1 MASAGA
7 AVGSA
12 PGRRFP
18 GSPQSESDRP
28 ADRASRCRM
37 WSRECRHQ
45 HPALRCLPPD
55 DDPHTGWGSLAPWAS
70 LGRWGAS
77 GGRNWGAGLIER
89 GVADWIA
96 DLLRHGGE
104 PWGCARRGG
113 EARRPGEGRS
123 ATIPFAGSERVGGL
137 PAGSRRIELGGGGGG
152 AGGLHGHSPGAG
164 AGRRA
169 RAGRKDR
176 PDGRGDPPDLRR
188 RGEWL
193 AVPRKPPPGSS
204 RNRRRLVG
212 RVSGW
217 VNMAVVL
224 GAAGR
229 RSVRGLAGKAGAGP
243 LWLHSGYV
251 AGCCTAIGSREN
263 THIS

>member
-1 MASAGA
+1 MKFGARSPAVAIPTEGAVASAGA

-104 PWGCARRGG
+104 PWGCARGERGP
-113 EARRPGEGRS
+113 RRRG
-123 ATIPFAGSERVGGL
+123 AVVRVDR
-137 PAGSRRIELGGGGGG
+137 PAGSRRDTSERGERV
-152 AGGLHGHSPGAG
+152 ARARWPGAG
-164 AGRRA
+164 LAARPQQCRPRRHKGGRSPPQGGRSGAAYLGESRGRGRVAGGGRGR
-169 RAGRKDR
+169 GRKG
-176 PDGRGDPPDLRR
+176 PTSARGASAGSAP
-188 RGEWL
+188 
-193 AVPRKPPPGSS
+193 APG
-204 RNRRRLVG
+204 
-212 RVSGW
+212 
-217 VNMAVVL
+217 MA
-224 GAAGR
+224 G
-229 RSVRGLAGKAGAGP
+229 
-243 LWLHSGYV
+243 
-251 AGCCTAIGSREN
+251 
-263 THIS
+263 